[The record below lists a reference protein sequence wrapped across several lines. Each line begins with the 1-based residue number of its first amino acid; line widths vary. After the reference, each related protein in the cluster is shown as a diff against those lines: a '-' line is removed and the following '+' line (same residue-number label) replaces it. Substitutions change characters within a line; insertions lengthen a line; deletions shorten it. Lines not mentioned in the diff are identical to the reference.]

1 MQEYQLDFVTYCVGN
16 LADRL
21 NMSASKVF
29 QMLRSTN
36 ILNGYMIPCYDVL
49 HTFSKEYIMDVLIN
63 LLKKR
68 GALKWQFITHQI
80 SSLNHLT
87 FIILVIYPGCTHIPG
102 GVGEEK
108 DFSAIIEQAKKYAQ
122 RFLYQGDKAYLNHYN
137 LDENLDNKFNIKEFG
152 DYNEE
157 WLDFV
162 TLCRLGKL
170 SSKYDM
176 ITGGIADD
184 KVFNTVDL
192 YFSGNISKE
201 EALKRLKFIHPN
213 HQICILNQEL
223 INKHLHFLKSD
234 EIK

>member
-1 MQEYQLDFVTYCVGN
+1 MTVYHASNFIIESPDIYHCRDFLDFGKGFYLT
-16 LADRL
+16 
-21 NMSASKVF
+21 
-29 QMLRSTN
+29 
-36 ILNGYMIPCYDVL
+36 
-49 HTFSKEYIMDVLIN
+49 
-63 LLKKR
+63 
-68 GALKWQFITHQI
+68 
-80 SSLNHLT
+80 SL
-87 FIILVIYPGCTHIPG
+87 
-102 GVGEEK
+102 
-108 DFSAIIEQAKKYAQ
+108 IEQAKKYAQ

>member
-1 MQEYQLDFVTYCVGN
+1 MTVYHASNFIIESPDIYHSRDFLDFGKGFYLT
-16 LADRL
+16 
-21 NMSASKVF
+21 
-29 QMLRSTN
+29 
-36 ILNGYMIPCYDVL
+36 
-49 HTFSKEYIMDVLIN
+49 
-63 LLKKR
+63 
-68 GALKWQFITHQI
+68 
-80 SSLNHLT
+80 SL
-87 FIILVIYPGCTHIPG
+87 
-102 GVGEEK
+102 
-108 DFSAIIEQAKKYAQ
+108 IEQAKKYAQ

>member
-1 MQEYQLDFVTYCVGN
+1 MTVYHASNFIIESPDIYHSRDFLDFGKGFYLT
-16 LADRL
+16 
-21 NMSASKVF
+21 
-29 QMLRSTN
+29 
-36 ILNGYMIPCYDVL
+36 
-49 HTFSKEYIMDVLIN
+49 
-63 LLKKR
+63 
-68 GALKWQFITHQI
+68 
-80 SSLNHLT
+80 SLN
-87 FIILVIYPGCTHIPG
+87 
-102 GVGEEK
+102 
-108 DFSAIIEQAKKYAQ
+108 EQAKKYAQ

>member
-1 MQEYQLDFVTYCVGN
+1 MTVYHASNFIIESPDIYNSRDFLDFGKGFYLT
-16 LADRL
+16 
-21 NMSASKVF
+21 
-29 QMLRSTN
+29 
-36 ILNGYMIPCYDVL
+36 
-49 HTFSKEYIMDVLIN
+49 
-63 LLKKR
+63 
-68 GALKWQFITHQI
+68 
-80 SSLNHLT
+80 SL
-87 FIILVIYPGCTHIPG
+87 
-102 GVGEEK
+102 
-108 DFSAIIEQAKKYAQ
+108 IEQAKKYAQ

>member
-1 MQEYQLDFVTYCVGN
+1 MKVYHASKFIIESPDIYHSRDFLDFGKGFYLT
-16 LADRL
+16 
-21 NMSASKVF
+21 
-29 QMLRSTN
+29 
-36 ILNGYMIPCYDVL
+36 
-49 HTFSKEYIMDVLIN
+49 
-63 LLKKR
+63 
-68 GALKWQFITHQI
+68 
-80 SSLNHLT
+80 SL
-87 FIILVIYPGCTHIPG
+87 
-102 GVGEEK
+102 
-108 DFSAIIEQAKKYAQ
+108 IEQAKKYAQ

>member
-1 MQEYQLDFVTYCVGN
+1 MTVYHASNFIIESPDIYHSRDLLDFGKGFYLT
-16 LADRL
+16 
-21 NMSASKVF
+21 
-29 QMLRSTN
+29 
-36 ILNGYMIPCYDVL
+36 
-49 HTFSKEYIMDVLIN
+49 
-63 LLKKR
+63 
-68 GALKWQFITHQI
+68 
-80 SSLNHLT
+80 SL
-87 FIILVIYPGCTHIPG
+87 
-102 GVGEEK
+102 
-108 DFSAIIEQAKKYAQ
+108 IEQAKKYAQ

-176 ITGGIADD
+176 ITGGIAHD

>member
-1 MQEYQLDFVTYCVGN
+1 MTVYHASNFIIESPDIYHSREFLDFGKGFYLT
-16 LADRL
+16 
-21 NMSASKVF
+21 
-29 QMLRSTN
+29 
-36 ILNGYMIPCYDVL
+36 
-49 HTFSKEYIMDVLIN
+49 
-63 LLKKR
+63 
-68 GALKWQFITHQI
+68 
-80 SSLNHLT
+80 SL
-87 FIILVIYPGCTHIPG
+87 
-102 GVGEEK
+102 
-108 DFSAIIEQAKKYAQ
+108 IEQAKKYAQ

>member
-1 MQEYQLDFVTYCVGN
+1 MTVYHASNFIIESPDIYHSRDLLDFGKGFYLT
-16 LADRL
+16 
-21 NMSASKVF
+21 
-29 QMLRSTN
+29 
-36 ILNGYMIPCYDVL
+36 
-49 HTFSKEYIMDVLIN
+49 
-63 LLKKR
+63 
-68 GALKWQFITHQI
+68 
-80 SSLNHLT
+80 SL
-87 FIILVIYPGCTHIPG
+87 
-102 GVGEEK
+102 
-108 DFSAIIEQAKKYAQ
+108 IEQAKKYAQ

-192 YFSGNISKE
+192 YFSGNISNNT
-201 EALKRLKFIHPN
+201 L
-213 HQICILNQEL
+213 L
-223 INKHLHFLKSD
+223 I
-234 EIK
+234 IT

>member
-1 MQEYQLDFVTYCVGN
+1 MTVYHASNFIIESPDIYHSRDFLDFGKGFYLT
-16 LADRL
+16 
-21 NMSASKVF
+21 
-29 QMLRSTN
+29 
-36 ILNGYMIPCYDVL
+36 
-49 HTFSKEYIMDVLIN
+49 
-63 LLKKR
+63 
-68 GALKWQFITHQI
+68 
-80 SSLNHLT
+80 SL
-87 FIILVIYPGCTHIPG
+87 
-102 GVGEEK
+102 
-108 DFSAIIEQAKKYAQ
+108 IEQAKKYAQ

-176 ITGGIADD
+176 ITGSIADD

>member
-1 MQEYQLDFVTYCVGN
+1 MTVYHASNFIIESPDIYHSRDLLDFGKGFYLT
-16 LADRL
+16 
-21 NMSASKVF
+21 
-29 QMLRSTN
+29 
-36 ILNGYMIPCYDVL
+36 
-49 HTFSKEYIMDVLIN
+49 
-63 LLKKR
+63 
-68 GALKWQFITHQI
+68 
-80 SSLNHLT
+80 SL
-87 FIILVIYPGCTHIPG
+87 
-102 GVGEEK
+102 
-108 DFSAIIEQAKKYAQ
+108 IEQAKKYAQ

-176 ITGGIADD
+176 ITGRIADV

>member
-1 MQEYQLDFVTYCVGN
+1 MTAYHASNFIIESPDIYHSRDFLDFGKGFYLT
-16 LADRL
+16 
-21 NMSASKVF
+21 
-29 QMLRSTN
+29 
-36 ILNGYMIPCYDVL
+36 
-49 HTFSKEYIMDVLIN
+49 
-63 LLKKR
+63 
-68 GALKWQFITHQI
+68 
-80 SSLNHLT
+80 SL
-87 FIILVIYPGCTHIPG
+87 
-102 GVGEEK
+102 
-108 DFSAIIEQAKKYAQ
+108 IEQAKKYAQ

>member
-1 MQEYQLDFVTYCVGN
+1 MTVYHASNFIIESPDIYHSRDFLDFGKGFY
-16 LADRL
+16 
-21 NMSASKVF
+21 
-29 QMLRSTN
+29 
-36 ILNGYMIPCYDVL
+36 
-49 HTFSKEYIMDVLIN
+49 
-63 LLKKR
+63 
-68 GALKWQFITHQI
+68 
-80 SSLNHLT
+80 LT
-87 FIILVIYPGCTHIPG
+87 TL
-102 GVGEEK
+102 
-108 DFSAIIEQAKKYAQ
+108 IEQAKKYAQ

>member
-1 MQEYQLDFVTYCVGN
+1 MKVYHASKFIIESPDIYHSRDLLDFGKGFYLT
-16 LADRL
+16 
-21 NMSASKVF
+21 
-29 QMLRSTN
+29 
-36 ILNGYMIPCYDVL
+36 
-49 HTFSKEYIMDVLIN
+49 
-63 LLKKR
+63 
-68 GALKWQFITHQI
+68 
-80 SSLNHLT
+80 SL
-87 FIILVIYPGCTHIPG
+87 V
-102 GVGEEK
+102 
-108 DFSAIIEQAKKYAQ
+108 EQAKKYAQ

>member
-1 MQEYQLDFVTYCVGN
+1 MTVYHASNFIIESPDIYHSRDFVDFGKGFYLT
-16 LADRL
+16 
-21 NMSASKVF
+21 
-29 QMLRSTN
+29 
-36 ILNGYMIPCYDVL
+36 
-49 HTFSKEYIMDVLIN
+49 
-63 LLKKR
+63 
-68 GALKWQFITHQI
+68 
-80 SSLNHLT
+80 SL
-87 FIILVIYPGCTHIPG
+87 
-102 GVGEEK
+102 
-108 DFSAIIEQAKKYAQ
+108 IEQAKKYAQ

>member
-1 MQEYQLDFVTYCVGN
+1 MTVYHASNFIIESPDIYHSRDFLDFG
-16 LADRL
+16 
-21 NMSASKVF
+21 
-29 QMLRSTN
+29 
-36 ILNGYMIPCYDVL
+36 
-49 HTFSKEYIMDVLIN
+49 KEFYL
-63 LLKKR
+63 
-68 GALKWQFITHQI
+68 T
-80 SSLNHLT
+80 SL
-87 FIILVIYPGCTHIPG
+87 
-102 GVGEEK
+102 
-108 DFSAIIEQAKKYAQ
+108 IEQAKKYAQ